1 MNQYLADTPLAE
13 LLPSSIKDDPSLAA
27 AAAACQPELSAIVAE
42 TPRVLVYHNL
52 EGLSDAVLDLVA
64 WGWHVDGYDLLA
76 TRAER
81 LHVVRNFFDYH
92 RFKGTRRGFE
102 LYFGTFLKRS
112 LLAASPPHKSF
123 LGASLTASER
133 AAFEAPHPEVRVY
146 PFRHAGTKQGSYPV
160 DFLGAFWPLRSDA
173 LLRIGD
179 RVCLFDPLTGEEAA
193 LDRLETSRDTVP
205 GMAVARTP
213 VRLPG
218 RAGRGLFSGLF
229 MAGFTVNQGAASRLY
244 ELDLAVGYQDEIERR
259 LPLSARPGLEPLR
272 LGSDTVSSPGAASP
286 FAFFP
291 GNRWTDVYPERGGRT
306 LSGVFPASSRAGD
319 RIYRRTR
326 LFDPSRV
333 VFPRSASGTFAGA
346 FRLGQ
351 LPPHTAEIAVDMVR
365 PAPARAMFCG
375 SFPGVHGCSLGA
387 GEWVELMCRV
397 GRMAARFSDKVLVSI
412 TNRKPVRASS
422 GVRAGE
428 VRAGEY
434 RLEVKQ

>member
-1 MNQYLADTPLAE
+1 MTSGLEDLR
-13 LLPSSIKDDPSLAA
+13 LLDLVPAPVSQDPVFMAA
-27 AAAACQPELSAIVAE
+27 AEAADGELRTATGNV
-42 TPRVLVYHNL
+42 PRTLIYPAL
-52 EGLSDAVLDLVA
+52 DALPDAALDLVA
-64 WGWHVDGYDLLA
+64 WGFHIEGYDLLT
-76 TRAER
+76 TRTER

-102 LYFGTFLKRS
+102 LYFSTFLKRD

-123 LGASLTASER
+123 LGASLTADER

-146 PFRHAGTKQGSYPV
+146 PFRHAGQKGASYPG
-160 DFLGAFWPLRSDA
+160 DFLGAFWPGRSDA

-179 RVCLFDPLTGEEAA
+179 RVCLFDPLSGQETA
-193 LDRLETSRDTVP
+193 LDSLETTRDTVQS
-205 GMAVARTP
+205 MAVVKTP

-218 RAGRGLFSGLF
+218 QAGRGLCCGRFLT
-229 MAGFTVNQGAASRLY
+229 GFTVNLGASSRIY
-244 ELDLAVGYQDEIERR
+244 ELDLSVGYNDEVERR
-259 LPLSARPGLEPLR
+259 RPFSIRPSLEPIR
-272 LGSDTVSSPGAASP
+272 LGSLAVATPGTACA
-286 FAFFP
+286 FALFP
-291 GNRWTDVYPERGGRT
+291 GNRWTDVYPQRGGRV
-306 LSGVFPASSRAGD
+306 LARVFAASSGAGD
-319 RIYRRTR
+319 RIYRSTR

-333 VFPRSASGTFAGA
+333 VFPRSSSGTFAGA

-375 SFPGVHGCSLGA
+375 GFPGVHASALGA
-387 GEWVELMCRV
+387 GEWVALMLRV

-422 GVRAGE
+422 GIHAGD

-434 RLEVKQ
+434 RLEVYS